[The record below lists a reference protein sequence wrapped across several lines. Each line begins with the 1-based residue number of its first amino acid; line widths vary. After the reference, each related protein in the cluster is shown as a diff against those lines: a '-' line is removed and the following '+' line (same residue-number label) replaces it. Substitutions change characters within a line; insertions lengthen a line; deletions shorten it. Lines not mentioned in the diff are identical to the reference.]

1 MSVTRPR
8 FRSDLY
14 PARLADAGMFL
25 LSETLPT
32 VLNGRLNELV
42 CPLID
47 GERTADEIVDEL
59 RGRVS
64 PAEVYF
70 ALATLEQ
77 RGFIEETLDEMP
89 RAEAAFWAAC
99 GLDATV
105 ARARLAAHPVRVEA
119 IGQIHTEAAEKA
131 LRDAGV
137 HLSDSAAIVVAVTDD
152 YRHPELDALDE
163 RCRAEGSTLA
173 LVKPV
178 GWLPWMGP
186 ILHPDQPGCWHC
198 LVDRLRMNYSTDTFI
213 EQQTGQVPVTSVSAL
228 PSTVQAV
235 LARFA
240 VEISKWIASGEA
252 SSLDNTIYAMSML
265 SMELNRH
272 AIVPR
277 PQCQRCGEQMYRDR
291 TAHLRKSEPIVFHS
305 QHHLQSV
312 DGGHRTATADETL
325 TRFASLVSPIT
336 GVVSTLDRVSPPGNQ
351 VVHAYSANHNW
362 ATRPDSLSFLKQSLR
377 SKSGGK
383 GTTDAQAKV
392 GAMAEAFERY
402 SGVFRGDEIRRRA
415 LITELD
421 APTIHPHDVLLF
433 SDTQYEHRREINA
446 MGNSFQMV
454 SEPFDASLPADWSP
468 MWAPT
473 SGELRWVPTGLLYYS
488 YSKVAPHDSPN
499 RMAYYADS
507 NGCAAGNT
515 CEEAALQAM
524 LELVERDAVATWWY
538 NEVRRPGVD
547 LSGIMTPY
555 LGDLLEWLDG
565 EHRDLWVLDIT
576 NDIGIPVFAAFSRK
590 LEPDENGA
598 EQLVVGFGSHLDP
611 RIGMMRAIT
620 EVNQFFASLYALKD
634 GDLRKAFDPG
644 AVEWWST
651 ASVANKPYAAPADD
665 LPTTSL
671 SDIADLSSP
680 DLEVEV
686 QTTIRHIES
695 RGLEVCLLDQ
705 TRPDVGF
712 PVMKALAPGMRHFW
726 SRLAPGRLYDVPVSL
741 GWLAERRPEDQLNP
755 TPVFF

>member
-1 MSVTRPR
+1 MSINRPR

-14 PARLADAGMFL
+14 PAPLSGVGVFL

-32 VLNGRLNELV
+32 VLNGRLNEVV

-47 GERTADEIVDEL
+47 GQRSADDIVEEL
-59 RGRVS
+59 RGEVS

-70 ALATLEQ
+70 ALATLEK
-77 RGFIEETLDEMP
+77 RGFIEESLDAVP

-99 GLDATV
+99 GLDATQ
-105 ARARLAAHPVRVEA
+105 ARARLSANPV
-119 IGQIHTEAAEKA
+119 T
-131 LRDAGV
+131 
-137 HLSDSAAIVVAVTDD
+137 VVAVGLIDTEATVQALRGAGVQIAAKSRILIAVADD
-152 YRHPELDALDE
+152 YRHAEIEKLDAE
-163 RCRAEGSTLA
+163 CRANGAVLA

-186 ILHPDQPGCWHC
+186 IFHPDRPGCWHC

-213 EQQTGQVPVTSVSAL
+213 EQQTGQVPVTSVAAL
-228 PSTVQAV
+228 PTTMAAV
-235 LARFA
+235 TARFA
-240 VEISKWIASGEA
+240 VEIAKWIASDA
-252 SSLDNTIYAMSML
+252 PSPLDNALYASSML
-265 SMELNRH
+265 SMDLTRH
-272 AIVPR
+272 AVVPR
-277 PQCQRCGEQMYRDR
+277 PQCPNCGEAIFRDR
-291 TAHLRKSEPIVFHS
+291 TAHLREPAPITFRS
-305 QHHLQSV
+305 QLHLQSV
-312 DGGHRTATADETL
+312 EGGHRTATAEETL
-325 TRFASLVSPIT
+325 ARYASLVSPIT
-336 GVVSTLDRVSPPGNQ
+336 GVVSTLERVSPPGNP

-383 GTTDAQAKV
+383 GTTDTQAKV

-415 LITELD
+415 LISDLD
-421 APTIHPHDVLLF
+421 APAIDPRDVLLF
-433 SDTQYEHRREINA
+433 SESQYEHRRAINA
-446 MGNSFQMV
+446 EGNSFQMV
-454 SEPFDASLPADWSP
+454 SEPFDPSLPADWSP

-473 SGELRWVPTGLLYYS
+473 SGERRWAPTGLLYYS

-515 CEEAALQAM
+515 REEATLQAL

-547 LSGIMTPY
+547 LNGIMTPY
-555 LGDLLEWLDG
+555 MADLLEWLDG
-565 EHRDLWVLDIT
+565 ERRDLWVVDIT

-590 LEPDENGA
+590 LDPDENGA

-611 RIGMMRAIT
+611 KLGMMRAIT
-620 EVNQFFASLYALKD
+620 EVNQFFASLYALED

-644 AVEWWST
+644 AVDWWST

-665 LPTTSL
+665 LPTRTVA
-671 SDIADLSSP
+671 DIPDLSSP
-680 DLEVEV
+680 DLETEV
-686 QTTIRHIES
+686 QTAIRLIES
-695 RGLEVCLLDQ
+695 RGLEVSLLDQ

-712 PVMKALAPGMRHFW
+712 PVMKAIVPGMRHFW
-726 SRLAPGRLYDVPVSL
+726 SRLAPGRLYDVPVEL
-741 GWLAERRPEDQLNP
+741 GWLSDRRREDQLNP